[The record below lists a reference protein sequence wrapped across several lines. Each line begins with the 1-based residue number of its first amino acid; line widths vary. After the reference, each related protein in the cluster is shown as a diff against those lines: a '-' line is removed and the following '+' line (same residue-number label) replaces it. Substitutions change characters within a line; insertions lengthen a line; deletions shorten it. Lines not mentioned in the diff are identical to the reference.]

1 MGAARQCLSALSA
14 SFRWGVIFVIAMA
27 GQSRRFAAAGYG
39 AKFMLPLNGAPLF
52 DHAVGSFADYFS
64 TASFL
69 FVLRPEAEDFARARC
84 RALGIAFGGFIA
96 LDRPTAG
103 QAESVLLGLD
113 AAGIPDAA
121 AMTIFNID
129 TFRPGYR
136 APPLAGDGDLEVFE
150 GDGDN
155 WSFVAPDPARPG
167 RVRETSE
174 KRAISRLCC
183 TGLYRVARAGDFRW
197 AFHNPVP
204 PRGDAERRE
213 RYVAPLYNALIGRGG
228 DIRYTVIERR
238 AVIFCGTPEEYE
250 GLRRAPV
257 TRNA

>member
-1 MGAARQCLSALSA
+1 
-14 SFRWGVIFVIAMA
+14 MA
-27 GQSRRFAAAGYG
+27 GESRRFVAAGYD
-39 AKFMLPLNGAPLF
+39 AKFMLPLNNAPLF

-64 TASFL
+64 TATFL
-69 FVLRPEAEDFARARC
+69 FVLRPEAQDFAWARC
-84 RALGIAFGGFIA
+84 RALGIAFSRFVA

-113 AAGIPDAA
+113 AAAIPDAA
-121 AMTIFNID
+121 AVTIFNID

-136 APPLAGDGDLEVFE
+136 APLLAGDGDLEVFE
-150 GDGDN
+150 GDGEN

-167 RVRETSE
+167 QVRETSE

-183 TGLYRVARAGDFRW
+183 TGLYRFSRGGDFRW
-197 AFHNPVP
+197 AFHNPTP
-204 PRGDAERRE
+204 PQGDAEQRE
-213 RYVAPLYNALIGRGG
+213 RYVAPLYNALIGQGR
-228 DIRYTVIERR
+228 DIRYTLIERS

-257 TRNA
+257 MRNA